1 MADPRVI
8 LKRIAHVQ
16 YSHSDIDKTNQFLQ
30 DFGMTEVAQVG
41 DKHYWKGYGDLPFIY
56 VAEKAVDGKAIF
68 KGATFE
74 AESRQE
80 LEKASRLKV
89 SIGKHG
95 NQRTFLIRY
104 HGPGSLAYPTTRQ
117 PRRWSRRDDTRP
129 LRHPVPRH
137 LGSKIS

>member
-56 VAEKAVDGKAIF
+56 VAEKAVDGKALF

-89 SIGKHG
+89 SI
-95 NQRTFLIRY
+95 
-104 HGPGSLAYPTTRQ
+104 
-117 PRRWSRRDDTRP
+117 
-129 LRHPVPRH
+129 
-137 LGSKIS
+137 